1 MRGRA
6 GRGKPQAQ
14 EQAAS
19 SSPALPA
26 SGGRATEPIR
36 LGKWLLIALLA
47 RRLFP
52 LAIGAV
58 AVAFL
63 GLFFLLPIIKVL
75 GASILDAA
83 GAHFT
88 LKNYADMLSDP
99 FYLTGLAN
107 SLMIA
112 AAAAA
117 LTVVVGV
124 PFAFCLARLPIGGKA
139 VLLALAALPL
149 VLPSF
154 VSAYALVL
162 MLGRAGIVTGWL
174 HAIGIPFGS
183 IYGAGGIIAVYVLT
197 LYPYVV
203 MPTIAAFK
211 AVDVSMEEAAQNL
224 GAPPARMLRTVMLPL
239 VMPSILA
246 GALLVFIEA
255 LENFGVP
262 FVLAED
268 RPILSVEA
276 YKLFVGETSDNPSS
290 AGVLGMVLIVCTVIA
305 LLVQRR
311 LLARRGYATAARRAA
326 PVLTVRPA
334 LRFCAAAW
342 CWLLVGAALVPFAAV
357 IVISLMKF
365 QGPVMY
371 PAFSLGNF
379 AQLFGESF
387 RPLGNTLLLATLAA
401 AGALIIGIPIGYV
414 VTRFRSRA
422 TAALDIIA
430 TSPFAVAGTVLGIGL
445 VLAYGGGH
453 LILTGTATIMIIA
466 YVVRKLPFSVRS
478 AGAIL
483 RQLDPSLEEASVNLG
498 VPPALTFARI
508 TVPLML
514 GGIVAGFVLT
524 FVTVASELSATVVL
538 YSGPWTT
545 MTVVMFQALEG
556 TSAGVAAAAATVLIV
571 CTVVPVALVYRILR
585 RRELSMV
592 WPVTRSGMRG

>member
-1 MRGRA
+1 MRA
-6 GRGKPQAQ
+6 FL
-14 EQAAS
+14 S
-19 SSPALPA
+19 
-26 SGGRATEPIR
+26 
-36 LGKWLLIALLA
+36 

-52 LAIGAV
+52 LAIGAI

-63 GLFFLLPIIKVL
+63 GLFFLLPLIRVL
-75 GASILDAA
+75 GASILDST

-88 LKNYADMLSDP
+88 LKNYTDMLADP
-99 FYLTGLAN
+99 FYLTGLGN

-174 HAIGIPFGS
+174 HAIGIPFSS
-183 IYGAGGIIAVYVLT
+183 IYGAPGIIAVYVLT
-197 LYPYVV
+197 LFPYVV

-276 YKLFVGETSDNPSS
+276 YKLFVGETSDNPAS

-326 PVLTVRPA
+326 PLLTVRPL

-379 AQLFGESF
+379 AQLFGQSY
-387 RPLGNTLLLATLAA
+387 RPLGNTLLLSTLAA
-401 AGALIIGIPIGYV
+401 AGALAIGIPIGYV
-414 VTRFRSRA
+414 VTRLPSRV

-445 VLAYGGGH
+445 VLSYGGGY

-508 TVPLML
+508 TLPLML
-514 GGIVAGFVLT
+514 GGIVGSFVLS
-524 FVTVASELSATVVL
+524 FVTVASELSSTVVL
-538 YSGPWTT
+538 YSGPWMT

-592 WPVTRSGMRG
+592 